1 MVLSIYYFAIYNL
14 QFNVNRGLKKDESLQ
29 LCKRT
34 NSKKT
39 KAICQP
45 NMIISTITIII
56 RM

>member
-1 MVLSIYYFAIYNL
+1 MVLSNYYFAIYNL
-14 QFNVNRGLKKDESLQ
+14 QFNVNREVKKDESLQ